1 MRICWVNL
9 LRHTDSQSR
18 LVLGETSGMKKL
30 LIYVAVGLTALL
42 VSPNAFAIKEFSE
55 TWTKVYVDSSDKE
68 DFIKLAGEA
77 KCNVCHIDGEN
88 KKKHNPYGEAL
99 EDAGLLKKTFPPK
112 RFKEQPEE
120 VRKEVE
126 AILKKVEN
134 MKAQGQGQTFGERM
148 KAGLL
153 PGGDVKGK

>member
-1 MRICWVNL
+1 
-9 LRHTDSQSR
+9 
-18 LVLGETSGMKKL
+18 MKKL
-30 LIYVAVGLTALL
+30 LIYVAVGLSAGL
-42 VSPNAFAIKEFSE
+42 VSPNAFAIKEYSE
-55 TWTKVYVDSSDKE
+55 TWTKVYVDTSDKE

-99 EDAGLLKKTFPPK
+99 EDAGLLKKTFPAK
-112 RFKEQPEE
+112 RFKEEPDK

-126 AILKKVEN
+126 EIFKKVEGK
-134 MKAQGQGQTFGERM
+134 KAEGQEKTFGERM
-148 KAGLL
+148 KAGML

>member
-1 MRICWVNL
+1 MR
-9 LRHTDSQSR
+9 
-18 LVLGETSGMKKL
+18 KL
-30 LIYVAVGLTALL
+30 LTYAAVGLIASFAT
-42 VSPNAFAIKEFSE
+42 PNAFAIKEFSE
-55 TWTKVYVDSSDKE
+55 TWVKVYVDSSDKE
-68 DFIKLAGEA
+68 DFTKLAGEA

-112 RFKEQPEE
+112 RFKDEPDK

-126 AILKKVEN
+126 EILKKVEGE
-134 MKAQGQGQTFGERM
+134 KANGQDKTFGERI
-148 KAGLL
+148 KAGML